1 MDLADIK
8 RKNIAR
14 NGGTESRELWE
25 RHILEFTPKL
35 IVRRYPWSSPRCTL
49 ELIHIKSKTEERRPE
64 ENSNKD
70 AWELV
75 RRAPRHT
82 GAGLAA

>member
-14 NGGTESRELWE
+14 NGGTESREVWE

-35 IVRRYPWSSPRCTL
+35 IARRYPWSSPRCTL
-49 ELIHIKSKTEERRPE
+49 ELIHIKIAAEERHPQ

-75 RRAPRHT
+75 RRAPRYT